1 MKEEAVRPAEG
12 VFPALGGPHP
22 PSQTLRGGWECQEE
36 NGEGGAGVAGGG
48 YRVPLIDPR
57 TKRVMDRLVCD
68 LFEAREAWGGGR
80 VILHCAA
87 WGCDVLGEL
96 GRQNVLRR
104 RRLYHNLGEKRG
116 RQS

>member
-12 VFPALGGPHP
+12 AFQVLGGPHP
-22 PSQTLRGGWECQEE
+22 PSQPLRGACWWECQEG

-68 LFEAREAWGGGR
+68 LFEAREEFG
-80 VILHCAA
+80 
-87 WGCDVLGEL
+87 LGD
-96 GRQNVLRR
+96 RSAF
-104 RRLYHNLGEKRG
+104 GEFG
-116 RQS
+116 